1 MKKRI
6 IVSVIND
13 LVSDRRVYKHCTAL
27 SEMGYDLLLIGRQ
40 FPNSPEMYQAKY
52 DYHRMKLFFRR
63 GVFFY
68 LFFNIRLFF
77 FLLKQKVDI
86 LYANDLDTLLANYLV
101 SKIKRVPLI
110 YDTHELF
117 TEVPELQSS
126 WSRWVWI
133 LIEKWIFPKL
143 KYVITVNQSI
153 ADIYQKKYGVD
164 IKVIR
169 NIPLRNSS
177 ANNFSSKKELGL
189 DENSNYIILQG
200 AGININRGA
209 EEAVLAM
216 KYLKNIKLLIIGSG
230 DVFENLKEIIEFE
243 NLSDYVLIYDRME
256 YDKLMK
262 YTAIAELGLTLDKD
276 TNLNY
281 RYSLPNKLF
290 DYLQA
295 GIPVLSS
302 NLPEIKR
309 IIDNYKVGEIV
320 YNHNPVS
327 IASKIKQMLEEDY
340 KSKLKE
346 NLAKASS
353 ELVWE
358 NEAYILKGIM
368 KNIENEK

>member
-1 MKKRI
+1 M
-6 IVSVIND
+6 N
-13 LVSDRRVYKHCTAL
+13 
-27 SEMGYDLLLIGRQ
+27 
-40 FPNSPEMYQAKY
+40 
-52 DYHRMKLFFRR
+52 
-63 GVFFY
+63 
-68 LFFNIRLFF
+68 
-77 FLLKQKVDI
+77 
-86 LYANDLDTLLANYLV
+86 
-101 SKIKRVPLI
+101 
-110 YDTHELF
+110 
-117 TEVPELQSS
+117 
-126 WSRWVWI
+126 
-133 LIEKWIFPKL
+133 
-143 KYVITVNQSI
+143 
-153 ADIYQKKYGVD
+153 
-164 IKVIR
+164 
-169 NIPLRNSS
+169 
-177 ANNFSSKKELGL
+177 
-189 DENSNYIILQG
+189 
-200 AGININRGA
+200 
-209 EEAVLAM
+209 
-216 KYLKNIKLLIIGSG
+216 
-230 DVFENLKEIIEFE
+230 
-243 NLSDYVLIYDRME
+243 

-358 NEAYILKGIM
+358 NEAYVLKEIM
-368 KNIENEK
+368 QNIENEK